1 MSEQHEDVQLIESAK
16 QGDERAFDRLWARHR
31 DRVFRS
37 LLKACGGNVE
47 TTQDVLQDAL
57 LNAFRALQNFR
68 GDSSF
73 ATWLYTIA
81 RRLCIRARRDLD
93 RFYSLDDPLNTEEG
107 QQLLRELIDKHA
119 QDPEAIAIEDDLRER
134 VQQAVAE
141 LPESLRQVLIL
152 RDIEDLSTEE
162 TARRLGLTIP
172 AVKARLHRA
181 REQLRQ
187 RLEQVLKETM

>member
-1 MSEQHEDVQLIESAK
+1 MSHSEEEYYLIESAK
-16 QGDERAFDRLWARHR
+16 RGDERAFDRLWARHR

-37 LLKACGGNVE
+37 LLKACGGDTE
-47 TTQDVLQDAL
+47 TTHDVLQDAL

-68 GDSSF
+68 GDANF

-93 RFYSLDDPLNTEEG
+93 RFYSLDDPLQSEEG
-107 QQLLRELIDKHA
+107 QQILRELIDKHA
-119 QDPEAIAIEDDLRER
+119 QDPEAIAIENDLREQ
-134 VQQAVAE
+134 VQRAIAE

-152 RDIEDLSTEE
+152 RDIEELSTEE
-162 TARRLGLTIP
+162 TAQRLGLTVP

-187 RLEQVLKETM
+187 RLEQVLREAP